1 MIKIE
6 NIENLKSFI
15 LKNFNS
21 LPNEVYYSICFNSLG
36 LITNKPETVTEAIEE
51 ITKYYEL
58 IKDLPE
64 GWERP
69 LWVMNEN
76 DFDE

>member
-6 NIENLKSFI
+6 NTEELKSFI
-15 LKNFNS
+15 KNNFDS

-51 ITKYYEL
+51 ITKYYDL
-58 IKDLPE
+58 VKDLPQ
-64 GWERP
+64 GYERP
-69 LWVMNEN
+69 LWVMNKNE
-76 DFDE
+76 FDE